1 MNILNFVFISHEMYH
16 FLILL
21 FEMECADMC
30 DLMLNKNHE
39 IFLTLTKKKYFS
51 RFS

>member
-1 MNILNFVFISHEMYH
+1 MKCILFFIS
-16 FLILL
+16 L

-39 IFLTLTKKKYFS
+39 IFLTLTKKKYISQDFPDLNKVKN
-51 RFS
+51 